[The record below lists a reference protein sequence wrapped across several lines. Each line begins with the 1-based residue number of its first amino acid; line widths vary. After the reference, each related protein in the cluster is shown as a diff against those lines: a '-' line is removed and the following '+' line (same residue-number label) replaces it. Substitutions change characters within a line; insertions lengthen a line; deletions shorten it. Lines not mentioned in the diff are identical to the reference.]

1 MTYFRSIGGSF
12 GTAVFGSIGS
22 NRLTANI
29 ARGGAAGCHGQ
40 RRPEPRGPEP
50 ARSPRPP
57 RSRADASA
65 DALQTVSLAAAAVA
79 ALACVLSWLLPEV
92 NLRRT
97 VAAADRSA
105 GWEPEHEITFD
116 EAFPEAARRRQL
128 SARGPS

>member
-12 GTAVFGSIGS
+12 GTAVFGSICS

-57 RSRADASA
+57 RPRANASA

-79 ALACVLSWLLPEV
+79 AFAFALSWLLPEV
-92 NLRRT
+92 KLRRT
-97 VAAADRSA
+97 VDTTDRSE
-105 GWEPEHEITFD
+105 G
-116 EAFPEAARRRQL
+116 RSL
-128 SARGPS
+128 STRSR